1 MVRKLIVGVGIGALL
16 VGAQMAMA
24 GSAKADATKLKVGT
38 PAAPDSPW
46 GQVFKTWKKA
56 VESKTNNAVSFDFFF
71 NSTQGTEATMVDKMK
86 AGQMDGVAVTATGLG
101 KIDKRL
107 TAMQLPGIMTSWKTV
122 DAVRTTMG
130 AEFEKML
137 TDKKVTLITWGDV
150 GYAHFLSKGFAVK
163 VPDDLK
169 GKSPW
174 VYSEDP
180 ILKTVYAKIGGVNPF
195 PSELM
200 SVLPNL
206 DNGKI
211 NCMSVSALAAEMLQW
226 NSKFDNGVDA
236 VNGIVLGA
244 VILSTDA
251 LDKLPADQRTA
262 VIDTGKAMGSSA
274 SGLKQRIRNEDD
286 AAWGRYKARSGVVI
300 YKPSADDLTKWNSKF
315 KESRDALKAGTFD
328 AALVTKIETTALANQ

>member
-1 MVRKLIVGVGIGALL
+1 MVRKVLAGVGFGALL
-16 VGAQMAMA
+16 VLATA
-24 GSAKADATKLKVGT
+24 GRAKADVKLKVGT

-56 VESKTNNAVSFDFFF
+56 VEQKTSNAVSFDFFF

-86 AGQMDGVAVTATGLG
+86 AGQMDGVAVTSVGLS

-107 TAMQLPGIMTSWKTV
+107 LTMQLPGLMKSWKTV
-122 DAVRTTMG
+122 EAVRGVVGTD
-130 AEFEKML
+130 FEKFL

-150 GYAHFLSKGFAVK
+150 GQAHFLSKGFAVK

-174 VYSEDP
+174 VYADDA
-180 ILKTVYAKIGGVNPF
+180 ILKTVYGQIGGVNPF
-195 PSELM
+195 PAELM
-200 SVLPNL
+200 SVLPNI

-211 NCMSVSALAAEMLQW
+211 NSMSVSALAAEMLQW
-226 NSKFDNGVDA
+226 NSKFDNGVDQ
-236 VNGIVLGA
+236 VNGIVVGA
-244 VILSTDA
+244 VIMSTDA
-251 LDKLPADQRTA
+251 LDKLPADQKAA

-286 AAWGRYKARSGVVI
+286 AAWGRFKARTGVTI
-300 YKPSADDLTKWNSKF
+300 YKPSADDISKWEAIF
-315 KESRDALKAGTFD
+315 KKSRDTLKAGTFD